1 MKHKIKLLLVTAFV
15 TSTAGLYAQ
24 NIFFPT
30 KTGTVLLFAQKD
42 NSGEINGYLQQTL
55 NAVEGSNDSMTISY
69 LYESMDKHQKTLV
82 EVPCKMLIKDG
93 LMIFDLKYPFV
104 GKLKSSNERIID
116 VTGTPLQFPNNLMPG
131 ETLKDAHMVANIGRG
146 IINVHVD
153 VSMTDGK
160 CVGIEEI
167 TVPAGTFKSHKI
179 TQTVTIT
186 KLGSTDHTHVISW
199 GAPNVGIVKSETYD
213 SKNQLLNS
221 MELVEMK

>member
-15 TSTAGLYAQ
+15 TSTAALHAQ

-30 KTGTVLLFAQKD
+30 KTGTVLMFAQKD
-42 NSGEINGYLQQTL
+42 DHGAITGYLRQTL
-55 NAVEGSNDSMTISY
+55 NAVEGSNDNMTIHY
-69 LYESMDKHQKTLV
+69 LYESMDKNHTTLV
-82 EVPCKMLIKDG
+82 EVPCEMLIKDG
-93 LMIFDLKYPFV
+93 MMIFDLKYPFV
-104 GKLKSSNERIID
+104 GKLKSSNEKIIG

-131 ETLKDAHMVANIGRG
+131 ETLKDAHMNANIARG

-160 CVGIEEI
+160 CVDIEEV

-179 TQTVTIT
+179 TQTVAIT
-186 KLGSTDHTHVISW
+186 KLGSTDHTYVVSW

-213 SKNQLLNS
+213 GNHQLLNS